1 MNDVLPTVR
10 NFSYVGCV
18 NHMLHVRATAKKYV
32 FWKNYIYRILV
43 QSYRYPSKA
52 ETVPVRRN
60 QIFVIVAANAV
71 KRCLRVT
78 GAPVACATVLRWAP
92 SRVTRR
98 GALTATAAA
107 AAAIFPSFFLSPSL
121 LLAVHVL
128 PFLLG
133 PFCRCHSPLGP
144 AGPVGTTASPPWCPW
159 SRGSQPSPLQN
170 TPSLFRLHPNAATD
184 GPLFSSFFFLPLSF
198 SFSLRSFFLQRFLSS
213 DCEYHARASLAP
225 SCQSYARFDSSRWYV
240 PVTLACYSF
249 YPKFLLLLLSSAT
262 ESNGFKI
269 LAPIVCISLLWFGFH
284 LIWLVYK
291 G

>member
-1 MNDVLPTVR
+1 MPWETSV
-10 NFSYVGCV
+10 
-18 NHMLHVRATAKKYV
+18 MWAA
-32 FWKNYIYRILV
+32 WIIYGAPRENNGKEIYLSILE
-43 QSYRYPSKA
+43 QPYRYPPKA
-52 ETVPVRRN
+52 KTVPVRRN
-60 QIFVIVAANAV
+60 QIFVIITGNVL

-121 LLAVHVL
+121 LLVVHVL
-128 PFLLG
+128 PFPLG
-133 PFCRCHSPLGP
+133 PFCRSHSPLGP

-170 TPSLFRLHPNAATD
+170 TPSPFRLHPNAATD

-213 DCEYHARASLAP
+213 DCEYHARASLAS
-225 SCQSYARFDSSRWYV
+225 SCESYARFVSSRWYV
-240 PVTLACYSF
+240 PVVALATLFIPNFCCSCYLPLRKVTVSK
-249 YPKFLLLLLSSAT
+249 Y
-262 ESNGFKI
+262 
-269 LAPIVCISLLWFGFH
+269 SLR
-284 LIWLVYK
+284 
-291 G
+291 